1 MKQTAYM
8 AVACLTL
15 SACAAQPAHHR
26 TPANGAHTIA
36 KAHTLKGYPD
46 GAPRAGTAFAKVR
59 LGMGRAE
66 VTGLIGPPT
75 SQHGH
80 ITGKQF
86 IPFYFGG
93 DTFRSDWYYRG
104 QGELVFS
111 QSHYGSSQEQ
121 LITIAV
127 EPGATGYPK

>member
-1 MKQTAYM
+1 MKRIISLA
-8 AVACLTL
+8 ACLAL
-15 SACAAQPAHHR
+15 GACATQPTHNSA
-26 TPANGAHTIA
+26 PAPASTTTA
-36 KAHTLKGYPD
+36 KANALKGYPH
-46 GAPRAGTAFAKVR
+46 GRPQPGTAFAKVR

-66 VTGLIGPPT
+66 VAGLIGPPT

-111 QSHYGSSQEQ
+111 QSHWGSSQEQ
-121 LITIAV
+121 LITISV
-127 EPGATGYPK
+127 DPHATGYPK